1 VPDFSV
7 LFRPEGLVSLVSLTV
22 MEIVLGIDNIIFIA
36 ILSAKVAPAQR
47 SRVRRVGLALA
58 LILRIGLLLA
68 LTWLMSLTKP
78 LFSLLGAPISGR
90 GLVLL
95 VGGLF
100 LIAKATHELHN
111 RVEEGESGPGAEE
124 GGSAAKPAGFGST
137 LAQILALDIV
147 FSLDSVITAVG
158 MVPHIPIMITA
169 MVLAVI
175 VMLVFADAV
184 SNFISRHPSMK
195 VLALSFL
202 LLIGVLLVADS
213 FDRHINKGY
222 VYFAMAFSLG
232 VEVINLRVRKLARR
246 RKKPAAENAKAG
258 AKEDPNPVPRQ
269 GSSTVTP

>member
-1 VPDFSV
+1 VSHLSV

-36 ILSAKVAPAQR
+36 ILSERVAHGQGP
-47 SRVRRVGLALA
+47 RVRRLGLALA
-58 LILRIGLLLA
+58 LILRIGLLLT
-68 LTWLMSLTKP
+68 LSWLMGLTAP
-78 LFSLLGAPISGR
+78 LFSLLGQEFSGR
-90 GLVLL
+90 DLVLL
-95 VGGLF
+95 AGGLF
-100 LIAKATHELHN
+100 LIAKATHELHDK
-111 RVEEGESGPGAEE
+111 VEHGDAAEAGGGA
-124 GGSAAKPAGFGST
+124 GARAPAARSASFAAT

-175 VMLVFADAV
+175 VMLIFADAV
-184 SNFISRHPSMK
+184 SGFINRHPSMK

-222 VYFAMAFSLG
+222 VYFAMAFSFI
-232 VEVINLRVRKLARR
+232 VEMINMRVRKRSRR
-246 RKKPAAENAKAG
+246 QPIAPGN
-258 AKEDPNPVPRQ
+258 
-269 GSSTVTP
+269 S

>member
-1 VPDFSV
+1 
-7 LFRPEGLVSLVSLTV
+7 

-36 ILSAKVAPAQR
+36 ILSDKVGHGQGAKV
-47 SRVRRVGLALA
+47 RRLGLGLAL
-58 LILRIGLLLA
+58 IMRIGLLLT
-68 LTWLMSLTKP
+68 LSWLMGLTAP
-78 LFSLLGAPISGR
+78 LFSVLGQAFSGR
-90 GLVLL
+90 DLVLL
-95 VGGLF
+95 AGGLF
-100 LIAKATHELHN
+100 LMAKATHELYEK
-111 RVEEGESGPGAEE
+111 VE
-124 GGSAAKPAGFGST
+124 GGDGDGEAGEGDKLRAPSAGARTASFGST

-175 VMLVFADAV
+175 VMLVFAEAV
-184 SNFISRHPSMK
+184 SGFISRHPSMK

-213 FDRHINKGY
+213 FDKHINKGY

-246 RKKPAAENAKAG
+246 RKKPEGANAG
-258 AKEDPNPVPRQ
+258 ANA
-269 GSSTVTP
+269 GSSAATS